1 RVPSSALESSRCF
14 REDFLYECDKRLKLS
29 MNISHENIDEI
40 NAVIT
45 VDLAPE
51 DYNPQVEKAIKEQA
65 KKAKLP
71 GIRPGMVPTSHIKR
85 VYGKAILFDEVNRLV
100 SDKINTYIGV
110 NKLDILGQPLPEE
123 DDKNEYNWDFQDSF
137 SFRYEIGLAPQFDV
151 PFTAKTKFTEYVIKA
166 DEET

>member
-1 RVPSSALESSRCF
+1 
-14 REDFLYECDKRLKLS
+14 

-71 GIRPGMVPTSHIKR
+71 GFRPGMVPTSHIKR
-85 VYGKAILFDEVNRLV
+85 AYGKGVLFDEVNRLV
-100 SDKINTYIGV
+100 SDNITTYIGE
-110 NKLDILGQPLPEE
+110 NKLETLGQPLPEE
-123 DDKNEYNWDFQDSF
+123 DDK
-137 SFRYEIGLAPQFDV
+137 
-151 PFTAKTKFTEYVIKA
+151 TEYH
-166 DEET
+166 